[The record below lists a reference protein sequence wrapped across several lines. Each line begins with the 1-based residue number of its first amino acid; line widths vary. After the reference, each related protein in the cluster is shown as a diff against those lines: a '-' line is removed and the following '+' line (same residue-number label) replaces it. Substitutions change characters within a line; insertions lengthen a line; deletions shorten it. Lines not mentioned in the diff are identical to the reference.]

1 MLAGKGTTKWIEANI
16 TSVRS
21 HGQING
27 RIVVGRDISERK
39 ATQAE
44 KDNAA
49 GRLSQQQAVLLE
61 LAKSPFVDLQTAIHQ
76 LTESTATTLGIER
89 VSVWFFNEERTELV
103 CRDLFQLGLGKH
115 EAGQMLSVDL
125 YPRYFDALKQSRFI
139 AAHDA
144 VTDPRTSEF
153 AAGYLDVYGISSMM
167 DAPIR
172 HIGKTVGVVCHEHTG
187 APRDWAVDEQSFAGS
202 IADFVSLA
210 IETAEVQ
217 RAESELKALNE
228 QLERRVGERTAALEF
243 MNEKLAREIRMRRQT
258 EDSLAQEKAFTSH
271 IVETAPTL
279 ICGVAPDGTCT
290 YLNQAVTNVT
300 GYQEEEVL
308 GQNWWRLFYL
318 GEAYEQVEKLFE
330 DFEKQGFTVH
340 NYEMDLTTKNG
351 TKRTISWNSVN
362 RFDSQGTVIE
372 VIGIGADITEHQQ
385 AEAALRSSEE
395 RYRLLS
401 QELEERVEARTV
413 ELSEVIQELESF
425 SYSVSHDM
433 RAPLR
438 AIDGF
443 SLAILEDSVL
453 QLNPSCHRYLT
464 LIRQQAKNMGNLIDD
479 LLTFSR
485 LGRQA
490 LKATELDMYTL
501 TQTVFQELIKFE
513 PGRNVRLNLSPDLP
527 RGYGDPTLV
536 QQLLVNLLSN
546 ALKFSRPRTP
556 AVIEVEGKVDRSHCL
571 YIIRDNGVGFNMQ
584 YSKKLF
590 GVFDR
595 LHSMEEFEGTG
606 VGLAIV
612 QRVIKRHGGQVWGES
627 VLNEGATFSFTLPK
641 KGTVV

>member
-1 MLAGKGTTKWIEANI
+1 
-16 TSVRS
+16 
-21 HGQING
+21 
-27 RIVVGRDISERK
+27 
-39 ATQAE
+39 
-44 KDNAA
+44 
-49 GRLSQQQAVLLE
+49 
-61 LAKSPFVDLQTAIHQ
+61 
-76 LTESTATTLGIER
+76 
-89 VSVWFFNEERTELV
+89 
-103 CRDLFQLGLGKH
+103 
-115 EAGQMLSVDL
+115 
-125 YPRYFDALKQSRFI
+125 
-139 AAHDA
+139 
-144 VTDPRTSEF
+144 
-153 AAGYLDVYGISSMM
+153 
-167 DAPIR
+167 
-172 HIGKTVGVVCHEHTG
+172 
-187 APRDWAVDEQSFAGS
+187 
-202 IADFVSLA
+202 
-210 IETAEVQ
+210 
-217 RAESELKALNE
+217 
-228 QLERRVGERTAALEF
+228 
-243 MNEKLAREIRMRRQT
+243 
-258 EDSLAQEKAFTSH
+258 
-271 IVETAPTL
+271 
-279 ICGVAPDGTCT
+279 
-290 YLNQAVTNVT
+290 
-300 GYQEEEVL
+300 
-308 GQNWWRLFYL
+308 
-318 GEAYEQVEKLFE
+318 
-330 DFEKQGFTVH
+330 
-340 NYEMDLTTKNG
+340 
-351 TKRTISWNSVN
+351 
-362 RFDSQGTVIE
+362 

-443 SLAILEDSVL
+443 SLAILKDSVL

-527 RGYGDPTLV
+527 RGYGDPTLI
-536 QQLLVNLLSN
+536 QPLLVNLLSN
-546 ALKFSRPRTP
+546 ALKFSRPRAP
-556 AVIEVEGKVDRSHCL
+556 AVIEVEGKANESHFL
-571 YIIRDNGVGFNMQ
+571 YIIRDNGVGFDMQ

-590 GVFDR
+590 GVFER